1 MEWHRATALTG
12 LTFIGLL
19 LLLLVLL
26 LAPAAYAD
34 QTSRSVWIIDVNAAI
49 SPSTSDFI
57 VSNLHEA
64 AENNAFLFILRLD
77 TPGGLSASMRVIIK
91 EILASP
97 IPVVTYV
104 APKGARAASA
114 GTYILYA
121 SHVAAMAPATNL
133 GAATPVQLGPPIPQ
147 PKPVGGEEDKKY
159 SQSKS
164 PMEKKQLND
173 AVAYIRG
180 LAKLHNRNEEW
191 AEEAVLE
198 GSSLTST
205 DALDKNVIDLIAKD
219 IDDLLLQL
227 DGRELTVD
235 EQPLTL
241 STLNLEKNY
250 ISPDWRNQF
259 LGIITNPNVAYI
271 LMLLGIYG
279 LIFEFYNPGIGLPG
293 IVGAISLLVAGYAL
307 QMLPLNYAGMALI
320 LLGIALMMTEA
331 FMPSFGVF
339 GIGGIIAFA
348 TGSVFLFDTDIEVF
362 RVALPLIAS
371 LTMVSFM
378 FLVLLL
384 NMILRTRRKSFVSGI
399 DTLIGEHAIAIEDFD
414 EVGMVKIEGE
424 LWSATTKKPLSKGSR
439 VKINSINGLQ
449 LLVEPDSEE

>member
-1 MEWHRATALTG
+1 MAN
-12 LTFIGLL
+12 
-19 LLLLVLL
+19 
-26 LAPAAYAD
+26 AD

-57 VSNLHEA
+57 VSNLHES
-64 AENNAFLFILRLD
+64 AENNATLFILRLD

-147 PKPVGGEEDKKY
+147 PKPVDSEKNKKDAP
-159 SQSKS
+159 SKS

-173 AVAYIRG
+173 AVAYIQG

-198 GSSLTST
+198 GASLTST

-227 DGRELTVD
+227 DGRELTLN
-235 EQPLTL
+235 ERPLTL
-241 STLNLEKNY
+241 STLNLEKIY

-307 QMLPLNYAGMALI
+307 QMLPLNYAGVALI

-384 NMILRTRRKSFVSGI
+384 NMVLRTRRKSFVSGI
-399 DTLIGEHAIAIEDFD
+399 DTLIGAHAIAIEDFD

-424 LWSATTKKPLSKGSR
+424 LWKAITSKPLSKGSR

-449 LLVEPDSEE
+449 LLVESDPEE